1 MSRVCQIPGL
11 WLLDSKQTFKAFDMN
26 NSIWSFIGNWLLL
39 VVAGGL
45 VSGCHKQDF
54 LGKNPN
60 STLIVPSTLSDFQSL
75 LDNDLVMNQ
84 VPALGE
90 ISGDNYYMGDDLWQT
105 AGTRVQ
111 NAYLWKP
118 DIFVGQGS
126 VEDWNFPYQQ
136 VYYAN
141 VVLDGLDNIKTDN
154 SNLATWNDIKGQALF
169 ARAFGLFNV
178 AQLFAPVYDVASA
191 DSDPGVPLRLTEDVQ
206 ARVVRST
213 VKQTYNQI
221 TGDLRIAAGLLSS
234 KVLMTYVNRA
244 SRPAALAMLARVYL
258 SMRKY
263 DSAMFFADNALS
275 LNLSLLDYNS
285 LSAGAITPFPKQNAE
300 ILFQAQ
306 FVNYSSSN
314 SQVLA
319 YGTSSCFADSTLI
332 RSYDSNDLR
341 LVLYYASIGG
351 PGVGLNGSYAGSI
364 FPFGGLATDEL
375 YLIRAE
381 CKART
386 GDTSGAASDL
396 NALLVKRWKTGK
408 FTNLT
413 FSSPKAALDRV
424 LLERRKE
431 MPFRNVRWSDL
442 RRLNKENV
450 SIMLTRIT
458 NGITYTLTP
467 NDKRYVLPIPP
478 DVLRLSG
485 IADNPR

>member
-1 MSRVCQIPGL
+1 M
-11 WLLDSKQTFKAFDMN
+11 
-26 NSIWSFIGNWLLL
+26 
-39 VVAGGL
+39 
-45 VSGCHKQDF
+45 
-54 LGKNPN
+54 
-60 STLIVPSTLSDFQSL
+60 
-75 LDNDLVMNQ
+75 
-84 VPALGE
+84 
-90 ISGDNYYMGDDLWQT
+90 
-105 AGTRVQ
+105 
-111 NAYLWKP
+111 
-118 DIFVGQGS
+118 
-126 VEDWNFPYQQ
+126 
-136 VYYAN
+136 
-141 VVLDGLDNIKTDN
+141 
-154 SNLATWNDIKGQALF
+154 
-169 ARAFGLFNV
+169 
-178 AQLFAPVYDVASA
+178 ASA

-221 TGDLRIAAGLLSS
+221 TGDLRLAAGLLSS
-234 KVLMTYVNRA
+234 KVLMTFVNRS

-263 DSAMFFADNALS
+263 DSAMIYADDALS
-275 LNLSLLDYNS
+275 LSLPLLDYNS
-285 LSAGAITPFPKQNAE
+285 LNAGAITPFPRQNAE

-381 CKART
+381 CKVRT
-386 GDTSGAASDL
+386 GDTTAAANDL
-396 NALLVKRWKTGK
+396 NALLALRWKKGRFTGIK
-408 FTNLT
+408 FG
-413 FSSPKAALDRV
+413 SMGAALDTV

-431 MPFRNVRWSDL
+431 MPFRNVRWTDL
-442 RRLNKENV
+442 RRLNKGNA
-450 SIMLTRIT
+450 SITLFREI
-458 NGITYTLTP
+458 NGVRDTLAS

-485 IADNPR
+485 IPDNPR

>member
-1 MSRVCQIPGL
+1 
-11 WLLDSKQTFKAFDMN
+11 MN
-26 NSIWSFIGNWLLL
+26 RTMWSFFGSWLLL
-39 VVAGGL
+39 ILAGGL
-45 VSGCHKQDF
+45 VGSCHKQDF

-90 ISGDNYYMGDDLWQT
+90 ISADNYYMGDDLWQI

-141 VVLDGLDNIKTDN
+141 VVLDGLGKIKTDN
-154 SNLATWNDIKGQALF
+154 SNLATWNDLKGQALF

-178 AQLFAPVYDVASA
+178 AQLFAPVYDVTSA

-206 ARVVRST
+206 AQVVRST
-213 VKQTYNQI
+213 IKQTYNQI
-221 TGDLRIAAGLLSS
+221 TGDLRLAAGLLSS
-234 KVLMTYVNRA
+234 KVLMTFVNRS

-263 DSAMFFADNALS
+263 DSAMIYADDALS
-275 LNLSLLDYNS
+275 LSLPLLDYNS
-285 LSAGAITPFPKQNAE
+285 LNAGAITPFPRQNAE

-319 YGTSSCFADSTLI
+319 YGTTSCFADSTLI
-332 RSYDSNDLR
+332 KSYDSNDLR
-341 LVLYYASIGG
+341 LVLYYASVGG
-351 PGVGLNGSYAGSI
+351 PGVGLNGSYTGSI

-381 CKART
+381 CKARK
-386 GDTSGAASDL
+386 GDTGGAADDL
-396 NALLVKRWKTGK
+396 NTLLLKRWKTGK
-408 FTNLT
+408 FSNLA
-413 FSSPKAALDRV
+413 FSSSKAALDSV

-442 RRLNKENV
+442 RRLNKESA
-450 SIMLTRIT
+450 SIMLTRVT
-458 NGITYTLTP
+458 NGLIYTLAP
-467 NDKRYVLPIPP
+467 IDKRYVLPIPP
-478 DVLRLSG
+478 DVLQLSG
-485 IADNPR
+485 IANNPR